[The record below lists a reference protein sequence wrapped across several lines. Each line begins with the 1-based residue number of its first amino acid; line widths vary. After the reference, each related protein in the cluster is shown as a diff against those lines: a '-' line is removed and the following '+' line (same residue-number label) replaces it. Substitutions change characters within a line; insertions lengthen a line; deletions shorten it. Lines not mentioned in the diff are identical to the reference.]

1 VPNLTYHLW
10 EITSSKTF
18 ERLAEIQLMGDEE
31 FYYLARNNDDG
42 EYGNNPYRVNYTP
55 NRERGRFQLV
65 EGTIHT
71 EYGTQL
77 SASGILSEENWQ
89 DLLHRADA
97 EWLLPLLHRIAD
109 GETVTTAE
117 ILAARDRQ

>member
-1 VPNLTYHLW
+1 
-10 EITSSKTF
+10 
-18 ERLAEIQLMGDEE
+18 MGEEE

-42 EYGNNPYRVNYTP
+42 EYANNPYRVNYTP
-55 NRERGRFQLV
+55 NRERGSFQLV
-65 EGTIHT
+65 EGAMHT

-77 SASGILSEENWQ
+77 SASEILNEESWQ
-89 DLLHRADA
+89 DHLHRADA
-97 EWLLPLLHRIAD
+97 EWLLPLLQRIAD